1 MERHSDT
8 QFGSVRRAF
17 GSLGD
22 WIGCHQIPERSLHL
36 KGVQLPV
43 CARCTG
49 VFLGQMLMI
58 LATLAGIRMS
68 LLLAAAFMAPVVA
81 DWSIQY
87 AGLKESTN
95 ARRVITGLFGG
106 VGYVGALVALAL
118 IGIGSMK
125 P

>member
-1 MERHSDT
+1 
-8 QFGSVRRAF
+8 
-17 GSLGD
+17 
-22 WIGCHQIPERSLHL
+22 
-36 KGVQLPV
+36 
-43 CARCTG
+43 
-49 VFLGQMLMI
+49 MI